1 MHEQYSHHF
10 EKKMVSINAGEYY
23 VSDSNEIISTLLG
36 SCIAICLHDTEKGI
50 AGMNHFMLPGR
61 VLVGNYKLSNSD
73 KYGINAID
81 TLLSTME
88 KRGSLRKNITAK
100 IFGGGSV
107 MECMKDSTMKIPFDN
122 VSHAFMLIEME
133 DIPIIQSDTGG
144 QFTRKVYMDVKSGK
158 VYLKKS
164 TSVVDIQKVVT
175 AEIQHRIT
183 LPV

>member
-10 EKKMVSINAGEYY
+10 EKKMVSINAGELY
-23 VSDSNEIISTLLG
+23 VSDSNEIIGTLLG
-36 SCIAICLHDTEKGI
+36 SCVAICLHDAENGI

-61 VLVGNYKLSNSD
+61 VMVGKYTLSNSD

-81 TLLSTME
+81 TLLSNME
-88 KRGSLRKNITAK
+88 KRGALRKNITAK

-107 MECMKDSTMKIPFDN
+107 MESMRDSTLKIPFDN
-122 VSHAFMLIEME
+122 VSHAFMLLEME

-144 QFTRKVYMDVKSGK
+144 RFTRKVYMDVKSGK
-158 VYLKKS
+158 VFLKKS
-164 TSVVDIQKVVT
+164 TSIVEIQQVVT
-175 AEIQHRIT
+175 AEIQHKIT